1 MIKRINPKASCISS
15 KDEILLPESIGHM
28 MQTASLPYSLA
39 CERQDDLQKEIS
51 EQIQPSN

>member
-15 KDEILLPESIGHM
+15 KDDILLPESIGHM